1 MLARDTYSDYL
12 TDEELADDTTGLL
25 PAERIAHLR
34 RRSGMSNVT
43 NGRLT
48 VSKDINVCAFV
59 MHISFDSRA
68 WTGR

>member
-1 MLARDTYSDYL
+1 MLARNTYSDYV
-12 TDEELADDTTGLL
+12 TYEEMEQDRSGML
-25 PAERIAHLR
+25 PVERIARLC
-34 RRSGMSNVT
+34 RRSGAANVT

-48 VSKDINVCAFV
+48 TAKDINVCAFV